1 MKTNF
6 VQFAFI
12 FILLITSC
20 KKEKPSS
27 ENEETTTSYT
37 EIDGTKYSVDPKN
50 SLVNWTGFKPMG
62 KHNGTIKIK
71 EGFVN
76 IKNDSIVD
84 GRFFIDMNTI
94 TVTDLKAGD
103 GKEDLENHLKGLG
116 DKEKKDHF
124 FNVSKFPTSDFKI
137 TKIDFKEGKTI
148 IFGNLTIK
156 GVTKAVNFP
165 AQVSIDENQVVINSE
180 TLRLNR
186 TYWNV
191 NYASKTLFSDL
202 KDKFINDEIEVQVSV
217 KANR

>member
-1 MKTNF
+1 MKNF
-6 VQFAFI
+6 FLHFT
-12 FILLITSC
+12 FILILFTSSC

-27 ENEETTTSYT
+27 ENDEMSSINT
-37 EIDGTKYSVDPKN
+37 EVDGTKYNVDSKN
-50 SLVNWTGFKPMG
+50 SIVNWTGFKPMG
-62 KHNGTIKIK
+62 KHNGTIKIN

-84 GRFFIDMNTI
+84 GRFFIDMNTL
-94 TVTDLKAGD
+94 TVSDLKAGD

-124 FNVSKFPTSDFKI
+124 FNVSKYPTSDFKI
-137 TKIDFKEGKTI
+137 TKVEFKEGKTI

-165 AQVSIDENQVVINSE
+165 AQVSINENQVVINSE

>member
-1 MKTNF
+1 MKNF
-6 VQFAFI
+6 FLHFT
-12 FILLITSC
+12 FILILFTSSC

-27 ENEETTTSYT
+27 ENDEMSSINT
-37 EIDGTKYSVDPKN
+37 EVDGTKYNVDSKI
-50 SLVNWTGFKPMG
+50 SIVNWTGFKPMG
-62 KHNGTIKIK
+62 KHNGTIKIN

-84 GRFFIDMNTI
+84 GRFFIDMNTL
-94 TVTDLKAGD
+94 TVSDLKAGD

-124 FNVSKFPTSDFKI
+124 FNVSKYPTSDFKI
-137 TKIDFKEGKTI
+137 TKVEFKEGKTI

-165 AQVSIDENQVVINSE
+165 AQVSINENQVVINSE